1 MGFGK
6 RLSLRPANTS
16 FYLGIHCALTF
27 IRMFWGESNSHA
39 RKNCD
44 CTFKG
49 LKRAPKPPAS
59 VSLTTIRLRA
69 QKCLWYMKVYRKI
82 MTTKAVEYA
91 VKKYRSHCKVH
102 IQYERVWTFLLL
114 PIFVFAIDL
123 VNGTRP
129 FNVYRGHKQAKGC
142 RIGWNS
148 QFCTFESAKLV
159 LLR

>member
-49 LKRAPKPPAS
+49 LKRVPKPPAS

-102 IQYERVWTFLLL
+102 IQYERV
-114 PIFVFAIDL
+114 
-123 VNGTRP
+123 
-129 FNVYRGHKQAKGC
+129 
-142 RIGWNS
+142 
-148 QFCTFESAKLV
+148 
-159 LLR
+159 